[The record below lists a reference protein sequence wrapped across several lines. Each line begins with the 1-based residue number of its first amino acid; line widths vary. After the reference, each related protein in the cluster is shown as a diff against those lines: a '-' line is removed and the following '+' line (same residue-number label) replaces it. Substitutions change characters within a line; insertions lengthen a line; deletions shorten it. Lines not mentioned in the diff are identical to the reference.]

1 MKTTSEIK
9 AIKDLTTEELAEVID
24 SLGDEYEDFSTFAIE
39 RLAEKFVSKQ
49 GKVLEAGTIWYVTG
63 YDLNEDAEV
72 DITQYCVISNNRY
85 VSVTNEQIFTT
96 SDRFLAFT
104 GTKQEAQFVANK
116 ANGEVFDFEKVVVKS
131 NTKIGKDGGEVEL
144 DSELI
149 IK

>member
-9 AIKDLTTEELAEVID
+9 AIKDLTTEELEEVID

-39 RLAEKFVSKQ
+39 RLAEKFVSKK
-49 GKVLEAGTIWYVTG
+49 GKVLEVGTIWYVSG

-104 GTKQEAQFVANK
+104 GTKKEAQFVANK
-116 ANGEVFDFEKVVVKS
+116 VNGEVFDFEKVVVKS